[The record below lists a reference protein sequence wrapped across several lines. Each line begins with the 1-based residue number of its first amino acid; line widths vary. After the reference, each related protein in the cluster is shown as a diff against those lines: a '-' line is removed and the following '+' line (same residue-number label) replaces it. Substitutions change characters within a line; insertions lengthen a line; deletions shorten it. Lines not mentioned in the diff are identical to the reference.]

1 MCQSSRF
8 SGPPY
13 DLQCFVEESILK
25 NKANRDII
33 SLPILPLFYVL

>member
-1 MCQSSRF
+1 MCHSSRF
-8 SGPPY
+8 SGPPH
-13 DLQCFVEESILK
+13 DLQYFVEEILLK